1 MLWPCTGREG
11 EGWGGGGAAEA
22 GDERWRVGEQEMVE
36 KTKEI
41 RKRERVWVL
50 CMCCCYLCRDEG
62 RYMHVH
68 LVLPLAPL
76 HS

>member
-36 KTKEI
+36 KTKET
-41 RKRERVWVL
+41 RERESAGAVHVL
-50 CMCCCYLCRDEG
+50 LLFVQR
-62 RYMHVH
+62 
-68 LVLPLAPL
+68 
-76 HS
+76 